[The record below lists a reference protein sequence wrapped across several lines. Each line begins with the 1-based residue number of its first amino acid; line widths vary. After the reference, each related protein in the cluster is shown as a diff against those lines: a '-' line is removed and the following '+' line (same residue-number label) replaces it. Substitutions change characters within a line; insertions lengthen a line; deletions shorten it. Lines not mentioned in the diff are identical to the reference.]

1 MTPISR
7 RLLTLYLA
15 ALLALATLGAHN
27 QTRLALQ
34 SDLEDQQV
42 LLQARLG
49 SLRQEA
55 AQVTG
60 ALAVREW
67 AKAQQMVA
75 SPDALNI
82 LEVNTRMSPQL
93 ALAAPQHSGVE
104 VQTLWH

>member
-15 ALLALATLGAHN
+15 ALLALAVLGAHN
-27 QTRLALQ
+27 QNRLNQQYAL
-34 SDLEDQQV
+34 EHQQV
-42 LLQARLG
+42 LLHTRLG
-49 SLRQEA
+49 NLRQEA
-55 AQVTG
+55 AKVTG

-82 LEVNTRMSPQL
+82 LEVNTLASPQL
-93 ALAAPQHSGVE
+93 ALATPQHSGVE